1 MAVEKLTNKVLLAV
15 ACCLVLVLVPAG
27 SAAQGGVLS
36 NMGQVIKKGAE
47 GVVKGVGAGVEKTK
61 EGVESVGH
69 KTKRV
74 VTREENTSADGQKPI
89 TQSATPSETAREK
102 APDCAC
108 TPEKKAPDCACT
120 PEKKAPGCACAPE
133 KKAPDC
139 ACTPEKKAPGCACA
153 PEKKAPGCACAPHVQ
168 RQ

>member
-36 NMGQVIKKGAE
+36 SMGQGIKKGAE

-74 VTREENTSADGQKPI
+74 VTREENTSADGQKPTSQSTTSSETAGVTGEENTSGDGQKPI
-89 TQSATPSETAREK
+89 TQSTTPSETARE
-102 APDCAC
+102 
-108 TPEKKAPDCACT
+108 
-120 PEKKAPGCACAPE
+120 
-133 KKAPDC
+133 KAPDC

>member
-1 MAVEKLTNKVLLAV
+1 MAVEKLTNKVLLAI
-15 ACCLVLVLVPAG
+15 ACCLVLVPAG

-74 VTREENTSADGQKPI
+74 VTREDNTSADGQKPI
-89 TQSATPSETAREK
+89 TQSTTPSETASE
-102 APDCAC
+102 
-108 TPEKKAPDCACT
+108 KAPDCACT
-120 PEKKAPGCACAPE
+120 PEKKAPGCACAP
-133 KKAPDC
+133 
-139 ACTPEKKAPGCACA
+139 
-153 PEKKAPGCACAPHVQ
+153 HVQ